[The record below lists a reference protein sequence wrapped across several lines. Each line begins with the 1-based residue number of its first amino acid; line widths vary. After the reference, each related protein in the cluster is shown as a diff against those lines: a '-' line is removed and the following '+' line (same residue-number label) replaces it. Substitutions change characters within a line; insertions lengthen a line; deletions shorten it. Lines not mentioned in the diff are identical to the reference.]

1 MKAAVRARYGSPD
14 VLHLSEVETPT
25 PKADEVVVRVHATT
39 VNRTDCGILRA
50 KPFLVRFF
58 YGLRRPK
65 HATLGCEFAGRVA
78 AVGSGVTSLA
88 VGDKVFGYN
97 DATFGAQAEYL
108 AVPEAGMLATMPAG
122 LTYDEAAPTAEGAH
136 YALNIL
142 RKARVARGQR
152 VLIYGATGAIGS
164 AAVQLAKHF
173 GAAVTGVCR
182 TERVDLVRSLG
193 AESVVDY
200 TKDDFTKDGQE
211 YDAVLDAVGK
221 SSFRACKNLLKPGG
235 IYCSTDLGF
244 LAQNPVLAL
253 WTARFGSRK
262 VIFPIPTTSRADMDF
277 LKGVIEAGEFRP
289 VIDRRYPLEQIVEAY
304 RYVEQGHKTGNVVI
318 SLEHA
323 DDP

>member
-14 VLHLSEVETPT
+14 VLRLSEVETPT
-25 PKADEVVVRVHATT
+25 PKADEVLVRVHATT

-65 HATLGCEFAGRVA
+65 HAILGCEFAGRVA
-78 AVGSGVTSLA
+78 AVGSGVTSFA

-108 AVPEAGMLATMPAG
+108 AVPEDGMLTTMPAE

-152 VLIYGATGAIGS
+152 VLVYGATGAIGS

-173 GAAVTGVCR
+173 GATVTGVCR

-193 AESVVDY
+193 AERVVDY
-200 TKDDFTKDGQE
+200 TKDDFTKDAQE

-277 LKGVIEAGEFRP
+277 LKGLIEAGEFKP

-318 SLEHA
+318 TLEHA